1 MENFEDVATFCATA
15 DGDGDMEKG
24 ARIQRLRETM
34 ANDVSRAFLKFELGV
49 VGIVGKNMIEATYN
63 LEGDKCCALLAYD
76 TIIKCSDWL
85 NDNYDDLSFPGMSDV
100 IDDCVMTLLGDNV
113 LYEGMSVDTLTEHI
127 IEKAK
132 LSVHGGV
139 KYFNDTIMGKLR
151 DDLEIYKTCRY
162 ANPIWMRDNFQVP
175 NFANDFRTA
184 VVKLNRFHNPEIESM
199 VQELINY
206 KREVLD
212 FRRTDDE
219 GVYKFQMD
227 RCATFWGDRFARLP
241 NLAKFARYCFTLTPS
256 SAGAERVFSILKNT
270 FSVRQMRW
278 SLEDYTE
285 CSVMLQHNKIDDGA
299 LVQD

>member
-1 MENFEDVATFCATA
+1 MSQPSVPLLMATVT
-15 DGDGDMEKG
+15 G
-24 ARIQRLRETM
+24 ARIQRLRDTM
-34 ANDVSRAFLKFELGV
+34 ANDVSRAYLKFELGV

-100 IDDCVMTLLGDNV
+100 IDDCVTTLLGDNV
-113 LYEGMSVDTLTEHI
+113 LYEGMSADTLTEHI

-184 VVKLNRFHNPEIESM
+184 VVKLNRFHKPEIESM
-199 VQELINY
+199 VQELISY

-227 RCATFWGDRFARLP
+227 RCATFWIDRFARLP

-256 SAGAERVFSILKNT
+256 SAGAERVFSILKNA
-270 FSVRQMRW
+270 FSVGQMRR

-285 CSVMLQHNKIDDGA
+285 CAVML
-299 LVQD
+299 